1 MWIYIALNMTI
12 PNRGRLQGLR
22 MRPSGRTLGPSVL
35 WDFGGSFENWGG
47 GALFWGFVIKV

>member
-47 GALFWGFVIKV
+47 GLVLGVRH